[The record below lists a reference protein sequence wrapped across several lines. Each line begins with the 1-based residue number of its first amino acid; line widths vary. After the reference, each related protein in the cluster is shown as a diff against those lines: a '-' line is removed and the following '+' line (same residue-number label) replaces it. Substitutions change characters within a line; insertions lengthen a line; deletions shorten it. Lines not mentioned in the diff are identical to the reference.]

1 MAAFF
6 DIYASPDPTK
16 GQRRSIHPRLVD
28 SDTLTSSELM
38 SHEQHASTLTEAD
51 LSAALIA
58 IRHHILSQLGEGG
71 RVHLDGIGSF
81 SVVPHFVTPK
91 HEGDKV
97 TGKDVTFKR
106 INFQPDPRLCAEI
119 AANLSFQRRT
129 ALHSAD
135 ITLDEAKESLTA
147 YFSDHDDISCRQFES
162 LVHLCDKR
170 ARTLLGALLDEG
182 FLSRRKVGN
191 TYLYTKAEA

>member
-51 LSAALIA
+51 ISAALIA
-58 IRHHILSQLGEGG
+58 IRRHILSQLGEGG

-81 SVVPHFVTPK
+81 AVVPHFVTPK

-97 TGKDVTFKR
+97 SGKDVSFKR
-106 INFQPDPRLCAEI
+106 INFLPDPRLCAEI

-129 ALHSAD
+129 ALHSAE
-135 ITLDEAKESLTA
+135 ISLDEIKNSLTA
-147 YFSDHDDISCRQFES
+147 YFSSHDDISCRQFAS
-162 LVHLCDKR
+162 LVHQCDKR
-170 ARTLLGALLDEG
+170 ARILLNSLLDEG
-182 FLSRRKVGN
+182 FLTRRKVGN